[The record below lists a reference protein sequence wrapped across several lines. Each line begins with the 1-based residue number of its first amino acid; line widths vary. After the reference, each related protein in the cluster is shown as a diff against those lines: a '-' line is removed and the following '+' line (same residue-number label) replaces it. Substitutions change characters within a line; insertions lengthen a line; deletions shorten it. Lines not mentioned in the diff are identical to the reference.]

1 MMERDLGFGGKFPR
15 ACVGKKSCCPI
26 SPYMN
31 TVRFSKGCILLCSLT
46 GVVMLDIG
54 CTLLNTPNSLDRLL
68 LQCSTLLYAGGRKVV
83 KYYFHLSVTT
93 LFTIRYE
100 PHGDPTITKKNCC
113 NSRINRFDYS
123 LSIFPSEDIRFSL
136 CLSIKIKFL
145 SSPSPTHRSLS

>member
-26 SPYMN
+26 SPYRN

-46 GVVMLDIG
+46 GVVMLDDL
-54 CTLLNTPNSLDRLL
+54 TLRTHWTGFCYSALLCFMRVGERCLSTISTYQSLHYSPLDMNHVAIQQLL
-68 LQCSTLLYAGGRKVV
+68 
-83 KYYFHLSVTT
+83 
-93 LFTIRYE
+93 
-100 PHGDPTITKKNCC
+100 KKNCC

-123 LSIFPSEDIRFSL
+123 LSIFPSEDIGFPL